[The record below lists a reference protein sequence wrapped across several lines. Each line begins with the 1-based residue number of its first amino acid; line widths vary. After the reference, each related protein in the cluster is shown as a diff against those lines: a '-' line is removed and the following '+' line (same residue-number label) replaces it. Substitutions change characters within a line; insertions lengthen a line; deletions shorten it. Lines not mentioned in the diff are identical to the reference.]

1 MLRVQ
6 ILAAPVET
14 TLKTVIPKS
23 IILDLGWF
31 DRDQTKFKDWWRSM
45 QLFFKR
51 NRAIATDNK
60 ITVILAWLR
69 GGTASIY
76 AQKKIDQIK
85 YYDNT

>member
-31 DRDQTKFKDWWRSM
+31 DRD
-45 QLFFKR
+45 
-51 NRAIATDNK
+51 
-60 ITVILAWLR
+60 
-69 GGTASIY
+69 
-76 AQKKIDQIK
+76 
-85 YYDNT
+85 